1 MKARRL
7 LPVLVA
13 LIYAVAF
20 IIAFPPFNQPWAVL
34 VFLVPFIKWAFALP
48 RWRTFLLTGFLAG
61 WAGWFGLLIW
71 LRHIYPP
78 WGWVGLALLSATLGL
93 FILAWLA
100 ALRWAAPRLINTS
113 RGRRVVA
120 LFALAGWW
128 VVLDWVRGWILTGFL
143 WLPLAAAFWKFPLF
157 LQLAEWTGAWGITFL
172 IVLFNLGLVCGTGP
186 EKLVS
191 AEEIKQR
198 RIRWPARIGAEILVP
213 IILFSATIFLTL
225 RLMGSKGRLEQP
237 LLRVGLVQP
246 WTPPWLKWDSTEQA
260 ETWRTLEKL
269 SAPFILNETANR
281 VEGPSNVDL
290 IMWPEAAPP
299 YFVEGAQTGS
309 FRKVLNQFS
318 TNLGRPILLGAVGE
332 SLPRFG
338 QTVSPGLLDG
348 VFLVRPGAGIADE
361 VYAKRHLVP
370 FGEYNPLRTWLPFL
384 GKVVPLDEDTVP
396 GTQAVT
402 IPLNLSSGHTVQI
415 GPLVCYEDVFP
426 NLARDEAKAGA
437 DFLAVVTND
446 AWYGTGGGA
455 LQHAAHSVLRAIETR
470 RPVVRCGNDGW
481 SGFIDQD
488 GDAFELEKVGHQI
501 KTDWVLTAQGTTYFR
516 GSGPLYVYTNHQF
529 DGKQTFYVRYGDWFV
544 GLSALLALAGVLAIR
559 KWQRLD

>member
-1 MKARRL
+1 
-7 LPVLVA
+7 
-13 LIYAVAF
+13 
-20 IIAFPPFNQPWAVL
+20 
-34 VFLVPFIKWAFALP
+34 
-48 RWRTFLLTGFLAG
+48 
-61 WAGWFGLLIW
+61 
-71 LRHIYPP
+71 
-78 WGWVGLALLSATLGL
+78 
-93 FILAWLA
+93 
-100 ALRWAAPRLINTS
+100 
-113 RGRRVVA
+113 
-120 LFALAGWW
+120 
-128 VVLDWVRGWILTGFL
+128 
-143 WLPLAAAFWKFPLF
+143 
-157 LQLAEWTGAWGITFL
+157 
-172 IVLFNLGLVCGTGP
+172 
-186 EKLVS
+186 
-191 AEEIKQR
+191 
-198 RIRWPARIGAEILVP
+198 
-213 IILFSATIFLTL
+213 
-225 RLMGSKGRLEQP
+225 
-237 LLRVGLVQP
+237 
-246 WTPPWLKWDSTEQA
+246 
-260 ETWRTLEKL
+260 
-269 SAPFILNETANR
+269 
-281 VEGPSNVDL
+281 
-290 IMWPEAAPP
+290 MWPEAAPP